1 MLELDRRS
9 ALTLAAIVPLAAALP
24 AWSQEAASQ
33 GAMWDLSEIYPDVAA
48 WDAARRG
55 ALAAVPGLAGY
66 RGRLGESAAV
76 LAEALVAQSDLTR
89 TIARIYV
96 YASLSGDEDL
106 RVSPAQERL
115 SQARD
120 LFTALGE
127 AISWTAPEL
136 LALGADKVEAFIAGS
151 AVVSA
156 MALVALAISPQPV
169 RATAG

>member
-9 ALTLAAIVPLAAALP
+9 ALTLAAILPLAAALP
-24 AWSQEAASQ
+24 AWGQEAASQ

-96 YASLSGDEDL
+96 YASLSGD
-106 RVSPAQERL
+106 
-115 SQARD
+115 
-120 LFTALGE
+120 AL
-127 AISWTAPEL
+127 
-136 LALGADKVEAFIAGS
+136 K
-151 AVVSA
+151 
-156 MALVALAISPQPV
+156 QPPSGPG
-169 RATAG
+169 RRSRRRNRCCC